1 MTRNTALILFLVGGA
16 LALVVG
22 IVTNRV
28 ADVDAEVAAIDAP
41 AGSPTTQTT
50 VPAPDFTPLTA
61 APPVLRAAPDLVELD
76 GWLQS
81 DATTLTDARG
91 EVTILQFWTFACRNC
106 KNTLDT
112 IARLY
117 DTYEPAGLEVVGV
130 HAPEF
135 DFEADPVRIAEA
147 ATELGVDW
155 QIALD
160 TDKTNFRSWQEGRRF
175 WPRTYIIDADGNIR
189 YDWIGEGNYDE
200 LEATVAW
207 LLENPGA

>member
-1 MTRNTALILFLVGGA
+1 VNRNTALIVFLVAGA

-28 ADVDAEVAAIDAP
+28 DDVDREVAAIEAP
-41 AGSPTTQTT
+41 EGSPTT
-50 VPAPDFTPLTA
+50 VAPAPQQTFTPLA
-61 APPVLRAAPDLVELD
+61 EAPPVLRPAPDLVELD

-81 DATTLTDARG
+81 DATTLAEARG
-91 EVTILQFWTFACRNC
+91 DVTILQFWTFACRNC

-112 IARLY
+112 VARIY
-117 DTYEPAGLEVVGV
+117 DTYEADGLEVVGV

-135 DFEADPVRIAEA
+135 DFEADPARIAEEA
-147 ATELGVDW
+147 VALGVDW

-160 TDKTNFRSWQEGRRF
+160 TEKTNFRSWQEGRRF
-175 WPRTYIIDADGNIR
+175 WPRTYIIDSAGNIR

>member
-1 MTRNTALILFLVGGA
+1 MNRTTALVAF
-16 LALVVG
+16 LVVG
-22 IVTNRV
+22 ALLILAGVVSTRT
-28 ADVDAEVAAIDAP
+28 DETDRAIDA
-41 AGSPTTQTT
+41 AVDDALGETATT
-50 VPAPDFTPLTA
+50 VAPATTFTPLTE
-61 APPVLRAAPDLVELD
+61 APPVLRVAPDLVELD

-81 DATTLTDARG
+81 DATTLADARG

-112 IARLY
+112 VARIY
-117 DTYEPAGLEVVGV
+117 DTYEVDGLEVVGV

-135 DFEADPVRIAEA
+135 DFEADPAAIAEA
-147 ATELGVDW
+147 AVDLGVDW

-160 TDKTNFRSWQEGRRF
+160 TEKRNFRSWQEGRRF
-175 WPRTYIIDADGNIR
+175 WPRTYIIDSAGNIR